1 GAGRATRRVADLS
14 RSTRHRRHVEGR
26 LSRAGREPSRGGA
39 RGGELVAERSMS
51 TRLLVAPAVADA
63 LAERR
68 PVVALET
75 TVITHGLPEGQGVRT
90 ALDLESA
97 VRERGAVA
105 ATVGVLG

>member
-1 GAGRATRRVADLS
+1 MSA
-14 RSTRHRRHVEGR
+14 R
-26 LSRAGREPSRGGA
+26 LAI
-39 RGGELVAERSMS
+39 
-51 TRLLVAPAVADA
+51 APHVADA

-97 VRERGAVA
+97 VRERGGVP
-105 ATVGVLG
+105 ATVGVLGGRLRVGMSPDDLRMLAGAAGVAKVNLGNLAATIASGRPG